1 MLNLLLSFD
10 NFLLRFNLVY
20 LDPCKAGMPNSTE
33 KVKKDRNPFIP
44 QIFYV
49 GLDNHGRGAEK

>member
-1 MLNLLLSFD
+1 LTIY
-10 NFLLRFNLVY
+10 FNLVY